1 MQITLPERL
10 VKLLN
15 ASRKVKKNGKT
26 N

>member
-15 ASRKVKKNGKT
+15 VSRKVKKNGKT